1 MEPLL
6 SIEEVAKRTGLSAHT
21 LRYYERIGLIAGVGR
36 APGGQRRYAA
46 SDMAWIEFLLR
57 LRTTHMPIAQ
67 MLVFAQLRGVG
78 DATVAARRQMLE
90 AHLHEVEADI
100 AAKQQTAAV
109 LRAKIAHYL
118 AHGQSL
124 TPNET
129 LDEKGHD
136 HGQQRPLPTR
146 AGKTARN

>member
-1 MEPLL
+1 MESFL
-6 SIEEVAKRTGLSAHT
+6 SIEEVARRTGLSAHT
-21 LRYYERIGLIAGVGR
+21 LRYYERIGLIAAVGR

-90 AHLHEVEADI
+90 VHLRDVEANI
-100 AAKQQTAAV
+100 AAMQQAAAA
-109 LRAKIAHYL
+109 LQAKIAHYRDCE
-118 AHGQSL
+118 QSL
-124 TPNET
+124 APISH
-129 LDEKGHD
+129 LDEKGHE
-136 HGQQRPLPTR
+136 HGHRKPLPAR